1 MNFINARWFLHLIIW
16 RIIIKGFGYCY
27 DKSISRIE
35 LFGGPLHFQN
45 RNFYLYMYFCWVFF
59 FVSIH
64 HNTQCSSA
72 LNGWW
77 KNKTWYYKITGNYL
91 INLLNFKQKSN
102 CLLDWRIL
110 FKKKQPFWERFNL
123 NKSTSNV
130 ISGVGIIVWLI
141 FFYLFHPKVWYLNC
155 SISLKL
161 RNFSIEILENL
172 RYLTS
177 PRLALFQTLLHKLAI

>member
-1 MNFINARWFLHLIIW
+1 MDRCTSKIGIFIYTCIFV
-16 RIIIKGFGYCY
+16 GF
-27 DKSISRIE
+27 
-35 LFGGPLHFQN
+35 
-45 RNFYLYMYFCWVFF
+45 FF

-64 HNTQCSSA
+64 HNTQSSSA